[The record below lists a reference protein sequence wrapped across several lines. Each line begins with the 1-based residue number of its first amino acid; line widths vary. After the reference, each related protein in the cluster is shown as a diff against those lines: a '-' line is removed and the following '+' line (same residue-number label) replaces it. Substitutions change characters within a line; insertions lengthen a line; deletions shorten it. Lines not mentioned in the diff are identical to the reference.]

1 MQFLKKLC
9 LVVWALSMLQSA
21 NAFSLL
27 GPKEEYQILALGFS
41 GDFSDAPKNLGEE
54 YRWNL
59 RTVYY
64 TYDANFLDYFGSN
77 GVHAVDSA
85 VAILNGLTNVSDYSA
100 DLSEFPL
107 EEMRL
112 NYTANALHLMDLKS
126 CALEVLVERLGLAD
140 PEAFTWNLRNAVLP
154 PGAQCPALIYT
165 VIMRNFDP
173 VTLSP
178 SPYVNGNLFTYL
190 ILQGCNPQ
198 VAIALEQKVYDT
210 DVEGTAVAT
219 GKIMFNNSAYW
230 GWFHT
235 GLTRDDIGGLRY
247 LYRTNN
253 LNVEAAAPNTQT
265 FITNVNSELLFTS
278 NLTLLVHQSL
288 TNNAAQLQALYP
300 NLIIGSTTPIFTNV
314 VSTNIFFFFTNYPW
328 APAGTVSL
336 AFQTNLTTNVVTWF
350 SHTFDNVVT
359 NTYYTNGFMT
369 VLETSVGPRPYG
381 SPGQLYTNVTART
394 IYTNFI
400 SGDYYIL
407 PTNASCGFLILSTQ
421 LTSVLNFTNTPVA
434 ATNAAGATNINGVS
448 FAQEIV
454 FPFTNYVY
462 VVKPISCALDTNSVA
477 LRQGVEKITFVRRD
491 FDSLLNRTWYPVTN
505 TFTIN
510 AVTNNTLYP
519 QTVRR
524 VVTAPDIL
532 FSAADIVTPPESFPI
547 IVPTVSRQV
556 PNWVQA
562 TAGNGLIGPGTI
574 DPTVVFTF
582 NKVGPIRENSNPFF
596 SDEQLGTFIFNWG
609 SFDGTTNYPVV
620 YPNSEAIYALENMIL
635 LQVSPSLLATG
646 KVNEVYNQP
655 LTVLGGQAPYTW
667 ELQPGSPLLP
677 PGLSLTSDGTIVG
690 TPQVAGSTD
699 IIIRLTDANSRFVDR
714 PYKLTIVP

>member
-9 LVVWALSMLQSA
+9 LVVGLLSLLSSA

-27 GPKEEYQILALGFS
+27 GPKEAYQIPALGFS
-41 GDFSDAPKNLGEE
+41 GDFSDSPKNLGEE

-59 RTVYY
+59 RTIYY
-64 TYDANFLDYFGSN
+64 AYDANFLDYFGSN

-85 VAILNGLTNVSDYSA
+85 VAILNGLTNVSQYSA

-140 PEAFTWNLRNAVLP
+140 PEAFIWNLRNAVLP
-154 PGAQCPALIYT
+154 PGAQCPALIYS

-173 VTLSP
+173 VSLAPT
-178 SPYVNGNLFTYL
+178 PYVNGNLFTYL

-198 VAIALEQKVYDT
+198 AAIAVEQKVFDS
-210 DVEGTAVAT
+210 DVAGTAVAT

-235 GLTRDDIGGLRY
+235 GLTRDDIGGFRY
-247 LYRTNN
+247 LYRANN

-278 NLTLLVHQSL
+278 NLTLLVNQAL

-300 NLIIGSTTPIFTNV
+300 DLIIGSTTPIFTNV
-314 VSTNIFFFFTNYPW
+314 VSTNVFFFFTNYPW
-328 APAGTVSL
+328 APAGTVTL
-336 AFQTNLTTNVVTWF
+336 AFQTNLVTNVVTWF

-369 VLETSVGPRPYG
+369 VLETSVGPRPFG

-394 IYTNFI
+394 VLTNFI

-421 LTSVLNFTNTPVA
+421 LTSVVNFTNTPVV
-434 ATNAAGATNINGVS
+434 ATNAAGATNINGLS
-448 FAQEIV
+448 FAQELI
-454 FPFTNYVY
+454 FPFTNHVY
-462 VVKPISCALDTNSVA
+462 IVKPIFCALDTNSVA
-477 LRQGVEKITFVRRD
+477 LRQGVENIKFVRRD
-491 FDSLLNRTWYPVTN
+491 FDSLLNLTWYPVTN

-524 VVTAPDIL
+524 IVTQPDIV
-532 FSAADIVTPPESFPI
+532 FSAADIVSAPETFPI
-547 IVPTVSRQV
+547 IIATVSRQV
-556 PNWVQA
+556 PNWIQA
-562 TAGNGLIGPGTI
+562 NPGSGLIGPGTI
-574 DPTVVFTF
+574 DPTVEFTF
-582 NKVGPIRENSNPFF
+582 NKVGPIRENANPFF
-596 SDEQLGTFIFNWG
+596 NDEQLGVFNFNWG
-609 SFDGTTNYPVV
+609 SFDGTTNYPVI
-620 YPNSEAIYALENMIL
+620 YPNSDDIYALERMIL
-635 LQVSPSLLATG
+635 LQVSPSLVVTG
-646 KVNEVYNQP
+646 RVGMAYSQP
-655 LTVLGGQAPYTW
+655 FTVLGGEAPYVW
-667 ELQPGSPLLP
+667 SLQPGAPELP
-677 PGLSLTSDGTIVG
+677 PGLSLTAGGVIMG
-690 TPQVAGSTD
+690 TPQIAGSTD
-699 IIIRLTDANSRFVDR
+699 IVIRLTDRNSRFVDR
-714 PYKLTIVP
+714 PYTLTIVP